1 MLKQIAAANWFQNG
15 VTLVIL
21 FAGVLV
27 GVETDQEIAAA
38 HHGLLN
44 FLDQVVLGIFTLEML
59 IKMGAEG
66 RRPWNYFRDPWN
78 VFDFLIVVVCYLP
91 IHSQYVTVL
100 RLLRLLRVLRLVR
113 ALPRM
118 QLLVTALF
126 KSIPSMI
133 YVAGLMGLLFY
144 VYAVAGVFVFGKNDP
159 VHFGS
164 LPQAMLSLFGVVTL
178 EGWVDLMNIQIYG
191 CDRYGYGDYPGQCV
205 SPVAMPGAG
214 TAYFVSFVLLGT
226 MVVLNL
232 FIGVIMNGME
242 EAQRERQQAQWERG
256 GEGAMAS
263 ELARAREQLARL
275 DGALANLEQQVSS
288 TRAQHPVAGRAN
300 NQSGSP
306 E

>member
-1 MLKQIAAANWFQNG
+1 MLKQITAANWFQNG

-21 FAGVLV
+21 LAGVLV

-38 HHGLLN
+38 HHGLLR
-44 FLDQVVLGIFTLEML
+44 FLDQLVLGIFTLEML

-78 VFDFLIVVVCYLP
+78 IFDFLIVGVCYLP

-118 QLLVTALF
+118 QLLVAALF
-126 KSIPSMI
+126 KSIPSMA
-133 YVAGLMGLLFY
+133 YVAGLMLLLFY

-159 VHFGS
+159 VRFAS
-164 LPQAMLSLFGVVTL
+164 LGRAMLSLFGVVTL

-191 CDRYGYGDYPGQCV
+191 CDRYGYGDFPDLCT
-205 SPVAMPGAG
+205 SPMPMPAAG
-214 TAYFVSFVLLGT
+214 ISYFVSFVLLGT

-242 EAQRERQQAQWERG
+242 EAQRERQQERWERE
-256 GEGAMAS
+256 GEGALAG

-275 DGALANLEQQVSS
+275 DGTLANLEQQAEQAAAGGRRGESS
-288 TRAQHPVAGRAN
+288 TG
-300 NQSGSP
+300 G
-306 E
+306 